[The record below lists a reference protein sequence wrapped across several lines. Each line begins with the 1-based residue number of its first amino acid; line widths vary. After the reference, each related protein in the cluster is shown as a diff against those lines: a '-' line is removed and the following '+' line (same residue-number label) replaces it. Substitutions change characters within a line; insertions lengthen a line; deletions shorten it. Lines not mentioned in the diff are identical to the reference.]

1 MFSSFSLNK
10 NIKKL
15 KQELVELENEAVR
28 QREDLKHS
36 LEAEFKIKIDKV
48 QNEKEDGM
56 TQLKR
61 DLDETNLNLESSRKS
76 HREEILLIENSKQQS
91 LALAHQEQRVL
102 SERLNE
108 TLNNMEEVNRELER
122 HRREASSRLE
132 KDRSSISDLQIEVRF
147 ICYFMFQA

>member
-1 MFSSFSLNK
+1 M
-10 NIKKL
+10 

-28 QREDLKHS
+28 QKEDLKHS

-61 DLDETNLNLESSRKS
+61 ELDETILNLESSRKS

-91 LALAHQEQRVL
+91 LALAHQEQRIL

-122 HRREASSRLE
+122 HRREANGRLE

-147 ICYFMFQA
+147 IFYFDIASFMRNM